1 MAAENLRI
9 PEDMPRI
16 TEIAKQFNLTFTGPP
31 LPEEDG
37 IDAASDDADDPH

>member
-31 LPEEDG
+31 LPEEVSL
-37 IDAASDDADDPH
+37 DAAGDDSKDSQ